1 MAKLSATERAQLPDS
16 AFAYIDGAGHRRL
29 PINDEAHVRNALARF
44 DRVRFETDAARVQAR
59 RRLLNAAKKFGI
71 VPVGF
76 ITGQIESE
84 GRHAAAGR
92 LVIEL
97 DGSNAPEEL
106 QQRLRRVLRDPTLT
120 VIHWSDGAGSYVDGA
135 GRPLPAPVARDG
147 RAVTYLEREGRP
159 MAVLEHDPAI
169 LDDPALVETVLS
181 AVRYMIERERL
192 QGELRAELADAASL
206 PTGCVTFLL
215 TDIEGSTGLL
225 TSMGGDRYAALLTGV
240 RRIVRDGVLAAGG
253 HEVDARADE
262 FFAVF
267 ERTQPAI
274 DAAVAIQRALDGA
287 TWPGNVRCRVRAGI
301 HTGRPTLTETGYIGL
316 SVHAA
321 ARVSYAGH
329 GGQIVV
335 SGDARAA
342 AREEGPATQG
352 IRYRSLGRHRMAGL
366 PRAMALYQVE
376 ADGLVKDFPPLRIGT
391 VQQNGRGERSAPAG
405 NEGDMSH
412 ARNDLTDEAQ
422 EARDQQPLG
431 LLARAMEQAG
441 ELIATTRPEQADL
454 PTPCFAFDLR
464 TLVNHV
470 VIDLERFTAS
480 VNGDK
485 WQEHDRDLIGN
496 DWPGA
501 YAGAAA
507 TLMDA
512 WRRHGVVGR
521 TVQVAFGPMPAEWC
535 LAQHVADLA
544 VHAWDIAKG
553 IGASTDLDPE
563 VGEAALAFGRTSLR
577 PEFRGEE
584 GSGKAFGHEVP
595 VDSDAPLYDRLAGV
609 FGRDPD
615 WTAAGPASD

>member
-1 MAKLSATERAQLPDS
+1 MAKLSATERARLPDS
-16 AFAYIDGAGHRRL
+16 AFAYIDGDGQRRL

-44 DRVRFETDAARVQAR
+44 DRVRFETDAARAQAR
-59 RRLLNAAKKFGI
+59 KRLLNAAKKFGI

-92 LVIEL
+92 VVIEL
-97 DGSNAPEEL
+97 DGTSAPEEL

-120 VIHWSDGAGSYVDGA
+120 VLHWSDGAGSYVDGT
-135 GRPLPAPVARDG
+135 GRPVPAPVAGDG
-147 RAVTYLEREGRP
+147 RGVTYLEREGRP
-159 MAVLEHDPAI
+159 MAVLEHDSAI
-169 LDDPALVETVLS
+169 LDDPALTDTILS
-181 AVRYMIERERL
+181 AVRFMIERERL

-225 TSMGGDRYAALLTGV
+225 TTLGDGYADLLAGV

-253 HEVDARADE
+253 REVDARADE

-274 DAAVAIQRALDGA
+274 EAAIAIQRALSA
-287 TWPGNVRCRVRAGI
+287 ASWPGDVRCRVRAGI
-301 HTGRPTLTETGYIGL
+301 HTGRPTLTDSGYIGL

-335 SGDARAA
+335 SADAKDAA
-342 AREEGPATQG
+342 KEEGPPIAG
-352 IRYRSLGRHRMAGL
+352 VRFRSLGRHRMAGL
-366 PRAMALYQVE
+366 PKAMALYQIE
-376 ADGLVKDFPPLRIGT
+376 ADGLATEFPPLRIGT
-391 VQQNGRGERSAPAG
+391 PQQDAGDRNGRAG
-405 NEGDMSH
+405 KDSSMSEPV
-412 ARNDLTDEAQ
+412 RDQEEAQ
-422 EARDQQPLG
+422 EARDEQPLG
-431 LLARAMEQAG
+431 LLAVATDQAG
-441 ELIATTRPEQADL
+441 ALIASTRPDQAQV

-464 TLVNHV
+464 TLVNHM

-480 VNGDK
+480 VAGEH
-485 WQEHDRDLIGN
+485 WVEHDADLIGG
-496 DWPGA
+496 DWSGA
-501 YAGAAA
+501 YAAAA
-507 TLMDA
+507 AGLMDA

-521 TVQVAFGPMPAEWC
+521 TLQLAFGPMPAEWC
-535 LAQHVADLA
+535 IAQHVADLA
-544 VHAWDIAKG
+544 VHAWDVAKA

-584 GSGKAFGHEVP
+584 GSGKAFGHEVA
-595 VDSDAPLYDRLAGV
+595 VDAGAPLYDRLAGV
-609 FGRDPD
+609 FGRDPL
-615 WTAAGPASD
+615 WSAQG